1 MTGISIMTPR
11 ERILS
16 TYRHEIPD
24 RVPVSIYAGYL
35 RTGSV
40 EREARNRGLGVLVI
54 YPLVSFLAPPWHTR
68 PGYISE
74 VRNADLRIRYTWKG
88 GTRIEYRAYETPVGT
103 VSQRIVKE
111 PGYGS
116 DWIQEHYIKRREDY
130 RIVQY
135 IVENTVF
142 QSQEKA
148 VRQKI
153 DDLGTDGVLM
163 GRIDR
168 SPYQKLLIELA
179 GPERFLLDLYTDPEP
194 AIELMETMN
203 QRVDEQFTLALES
216 RAEIVFQPENLTS
229 DLTPPDRYREFHI
242 PIFQKRGQACS
253 EAQKIYIV
261 HLDGKLRSLLS
272 LIADSPFDVIDSF
285 SLPEMAGDVTVSEA
299 LAVWP
304 RKVLCPNFPT
314 VLCNKP
320 EEEIRKYLDALWMDF
335 SGNKPFMLQL
345 SEDFPLDSYHRI
357 LPLLCEFSKGHLYR

>member
-1 MTGISIMTPR
+1 MMPR

-16 TYRHEIPD
+16 TYRRETPD
-24 RVPVSIYAGYL
+24 RMPVSIYASYL

-54 YPLVSFLAPPWHTR
+54 HPLVSLLAPPWHMH

-74 VRNADLRIRYTWKG
+74 VRNADLRVRYAWEG
-88 GTRIEYRAYETPVGT
+88 GRRIEHRAYETPVGT
-103 VSQRIVKE
+103 ISQRIVKE

-116 DWIQEHYIKRREDY
+116 DWIQEHYIKGQEDY
-130 RIVQY
+130 GIVQY
-135 IVENTVF
+135 VVENTIF

-148 VRQKI
+148 VGQKI
-153 DDLGTDGVLM
+153 DDLGPDGVLM

-179 GPERFLLDLYTDPEP
+179 GPERFLLDLYTEPNP

-203 QRVDEQFTLALES
+203 HRADEQFALALES
-216 RAEIVFQPENLTS
+216 RAKIVFQPENLTS
-229 DLTPPDRYREFHI
+229 DLSPPDRYREYHL
-242 PIFQKRGQACS
+242 PMFQKRGSACS
-253 EAQKIYIV
+253 EAQKTYIV
-261 HLDGKLRSLLS
+261 HLDGKLRSLRS
-272 LIADSPFDVIDSF
+272 LVAGSSFDVIDSF
-285 SLPEMAGDVTVSEA
+285 SLPEMSGDITVREA
-299 LAVWP
+299 QAAWP

-314 VLCNKP
+314 VLCNSP
-320 EEEIRKYLDALWMDF
+320 EDVIRSFLETLWADF

-357 LPLLCEFSKGHLYR
+357 LPILCDFAEGHPYR